1 MDIFDPIRHTGFDQL
16 PLTRAERVNNV
27 KKRGHFTKYSKQARN
42 MLEVLLDKYAN
53 KGIENMKDM
62 KDMKILQVN
71 LLNQF
76 GSTVEIAWPFGGKT
90 QYQQALME
98 LEREIY
104 RAA

>member
-1 MDIFDPIRHTGFDQL
+1 MDIFDPIRHAGFDQL

-27 KKRGHFTKYSKQARN
+27 KKRGHFTKYGKQARN
-42 MLEVLLDKYAN
+42 MLEALLDKYAN
-53 KGIENMKDM
+53 KGIENM

-76 GSTVEIAWPFGGKT
+76 GSTVEIVWPFGGKT
-90 QYQQALME
+90 QYQRALME